1 MAVQNG
7 QSANEATFNNAF
19 GSKSSSNEFTGI
31 QSFKH
36 SGSGGN
42 IDNVQKLLNNFLT
55 SLGYSSESD
64 ANRDV
69 YDEVVSNLYAIANG
83 QNRKVAIKNLDAKL
97 KEIHNRTTT
106 LEGSIPVSKYDA
118 TVDPTATD
126 DADAGYLIGS
136 HWFNDTTKGM
146 FVCTDNTTGAAVWE
160 QVGNKDEIT
169 VNATYFGDKDTD
181 GTWRITADSGNL
193 RVEVRVAGVWTTK
206 DEYRA

>member
-1 MAVQNG
+1 MAVSNG
-7 QSANEATFNNAF
+7 QSANEQTFNDAF
-19 GSKSSSNEFTGI
+19 GSKTTANTYTGI

-36 SGSGGN
+36 SGSGGD
-42 IDNVQKLLNNFLT
+42 IENVQKLLNNFLT
-55 SLGYSSESD
+55 SLGYSSETD

-69 YDEVVSNLYAIANG
+69 YDAVAANLYAIANG

-97 KEIHNRTTT
+97 KEIHDRTTT

-126 DADAGYLIGS
+126 DSESGYLVGS
-136 HWFNDTTKGM
+136 HWFNDTTKGL
-146 FVCTDNTTGAAVWE
+146 FVCTDNTATAAVWE

-181 GTWRITADSGNL
+181 GTWRMTTDSGNL
-193 RVEVRVAGVWTTK
+193 RIEVRVAGVWTTK
-206 DEYRA
+206 DEYQA